1 MKLFFRQA
9 LLDNQISYFAFPV
22 EDKQLQI
29 LSAASLSAFRQKTQ
43 KLLTGKF

>member
-22 EDKQLQI
+22 EDKQQQI
-29 LSAASLSAFRQKTQ
+29 LSAASLSAFWQNT
-43 KLLTGKF
+43 